1 LDVESIRRYCLSFP
15 RTKEKLQWGET
26 LCFQVEEKIFS
37 LLNLDVSS
45 QTRLAFKST
54 PEKFAELIEMAGIR
68 PAPYVGRYHW
78 VALEQLDTL
87 PDGELMELIKN
98 SYDMVVTKTAKAKRS
113 SKVSSRKSSQ
123 RKAEFSRRRKH

>member
-1 LDVESIRRYCLSFP
+1 
-15 RTKEKLQWGET
+15 
-26 LCFQVEEKIFS
+26 
-37 LLNLDVSS
+37 

-54 PEKFAELIEMAGIR
+54 PEKFAELIEIVGIR

-98 SYDMVVTKTAKAKRS
+98 SYEMVAAKTAKAKRS
-113 SKVSSRKSSQ
+113 SQVSSRKSSQ
-123 RKAEFSRRRKH
+123 RKTEFSRRRKH